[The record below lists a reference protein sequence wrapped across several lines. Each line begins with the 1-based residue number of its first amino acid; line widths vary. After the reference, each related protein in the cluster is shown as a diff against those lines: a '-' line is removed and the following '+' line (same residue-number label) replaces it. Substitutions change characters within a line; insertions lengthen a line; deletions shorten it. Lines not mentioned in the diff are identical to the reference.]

1 MSGASIIIISS
12 WCIGV
17 ISLIS
22 YAVFKGRA
30 AKKKTDETKRNQ
42 QVH

>member
-22 YAVFKGRA
+22 HAVFKGRA
-30 AKKKTDETKRNQ
+30 SKKKTDENNKNQ